1 LSVKWRASFYFFW
14 FGESAFFQTF
24 IGVPKVFMMYKTLP
38 KGRSVNF
45 TKIDLMRSTT
55 ILFLLTSFLN
65 TAIIAQKNV
74 GVQMLTT
81 GTNTSLRGMSVPS
94 DNVIWVSGSNGT
106 IGRSIDAGITWK
118 WMVVPGFEK
127 KDFRDIE
134 AFDSS
139 SALAM
144 AVDNPA
150 YIVKTIDGGVTW
162 KKVFERA
169 MEGMFLDAMD
179 FKNAKEGIC
188 IGDPLN
194 LAGINRRL
202 FYIIRT
208 FDGGETWKEAP
219 MYQMPPAQT
228 GEAIF
233 SASGTNISFLDNP
246 DFEYAFVSGGTVSN
260 LYMIGRQCKKSKVV
274 ATPLLQGKETAGT
287 FSMATDKQKTV
298 YCIGGDYKV
307 PRDYFDNYFYTTD
320 AGNKWGSP
328 SIGPPY
334 GYRSCIRIIHD
345 KTLVA
350 CGPTG
355 VDFAENGQKEW
366 KKASLESFNVCMVSK
381 GKQVFFAGEKGKIGK
396 LIY

>member
-1 LSVKWRASFYFFW
+1 MFLGYKERLLKPASTNFTQIAFMRMSIILFF
-14 FGESAFFQTF
+14 FFAFF
-24 IGVPKVFMMYKTLP
+24 
-38 KGRSVNF
+38 S
-45 TKIDLMRSTT
+45 ST
-55 ILFLLTSFLN
+55 
-65 TAIIAQKNV
+65 IIAQKSV
-74 GVQMLTT
+74 GVQVLTT
-81 GTNTSLRGMSVPS
+81 GTNTSLRGMSIPS
-94 DNVIWVSGSNGT
+94 DQVIWVSGSNGT
-106 IGRSIDAGITWK
+106 IGRSVDAGATWK

-127 KDFRDIE
+127 KDFRDID

-139 SALAM
+139 TAIAM

-150 YIVKTIDGGVTW
+150 YIVKTIDGGLTW

-169 MEGMFLDAMD
+169 MEGMFLDPMD
-179 FKNAKEGIC
+179 FKNEKEGIC

-194 LAGINRRL
+194 LGGVNRRL

-246 DFEYAFVSGGTVSN
+246 DFEFAFVTGGTVSN
-260 LYMIGRQCKKSKVV
+260 LYMIGRPGKKSKVV

-287 FSMATDKQKTV
+287 FSMATDKQKTI

-307 PRDYFDNYFYTTD
+307 PKDYFDNYFYTTD

-328 SIGPPY
+328 SVGPPL
-334 GYRSCIRIIHD
+334 GYRSCVRIIKD

-355 VDFAENGQKEW
+355 VDYAENGQKEW

-381 GKQVFFAGEKGKIGK
+381 GKQVFLAGEKGKIGK
-396 LIY
+396 IVYQ